1 MELTIKIKDKDF
13 DKVTALLKTL
23 NVEIIENNTPSSVSV
38 MHEPMAKYGQK
49 KRPSTDESGQMIIKK
64 AIESKADA
72 WKRVGRDEEMT
83 VLANAGL
90 DDFKN
95 IIKDYETT

>member
-13 DKVTALLKTL
+13 DRVTTLLKTL
-23 NVEIIENNTPSSVSV
+23 NVEIIESNTPSSV

-49 KRPSTDESGQMIIKK
+49 KRPSADEIEQMIIKK
-64 AIESKADA
+64 AIESRADA

>member
-23 NVEIIENNTPSSVSV
+23 NVEIIESNTPSNV
-38 MHEPMAKYGQK
+38 MYEPMTKYGQK
-49 KRPSTDESGQMIIKK
+49 KRPSTDEIEQMIIKK
-64 AIESKADA
+64 ASESKADA

-90 DDFKN
+90 NDFK
-95 IIKDYETT
+95 I